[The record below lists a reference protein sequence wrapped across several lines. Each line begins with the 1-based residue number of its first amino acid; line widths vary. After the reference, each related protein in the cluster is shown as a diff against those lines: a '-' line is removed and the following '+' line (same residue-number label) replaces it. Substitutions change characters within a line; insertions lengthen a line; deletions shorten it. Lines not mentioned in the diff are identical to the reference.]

1 MEYTLCVIID
11 GKAISD
17 KIKSNL
23 SAVAKKFEKVH
34 GRKCC
39 LAIVL
44 VGANPSSVI
53 YINNKTKDCEAVGIT
68 SIEHRLGEKT
78 TEAELCFL
86 IKKLN
91 LNRNIDGIL
100 VQLPLPKQINE
111 QKILQTIAPE
121 KDVDGFGNGSP
132 FTPCTPLGILELIR
146 STGVPISGKHAVVVG
161 RSNIVGKPTAK
172 LLLDADCTVTIAH
185 SKTQNLA
192 SVTRLGDILV
202 VAVGRAKIVTADMV
216 KRGAIVIDVGINRAG
231 DGKICGDVDFEP
243 VQKVA
248 SYITPVPGGVGL
260 MTRAMLLKN
269 VLRA

>member
-1 MEYTLCVIID
+1 MLID
-11 GKAISD
+11 GKALAD
-17 KIKSNL
+17 KIKAGL
-23 SAVAKKFEKVH
+23 AMTARRFERTN

-44 VGANPSSVI
+44 VGNNPSSVI

-68 SIEHRLGEKT
+68 TIEHRLSEKT

-91 LNRNIDGIL
+91 LNRSIDGIL

-111 QKILQTIAPE
+111 SRILQTIAPE
-121 KDVDGFGNGSP
+121 KDVDGFGKLSP
-132 FTPCTPLGILELIR
+132 FTPCTPMGILELIK
-146 STGVPISGKHAVVVG
+146 STGVTLSGKHAVVVG

-185 SKTQNLA
+185 SKTQNLGA
-192 SVTRLGDILV
+192 ITRLADILV
-202 VAVGRAKIVTADMV
+202 VAVGKPKIITSDMV
-216 KRGAIVIDVGINRAG
+216 KRGAIVIDVGINRLP
-231 DGKICGDVDFEP
+231 DGKICGDVDFDN
-243 VQKVA
+243 VSKVA
-248 SYITPVPGGVGL
+248 SFITPVPGGVGL

-269 VLRA
+269 VLH